1 LILYNPFLMERFRF
15 YTPKEVAEILKVDY
29 YTILRWIKRGEL
41 EAVRFGTRWRIPLEA
56 LEKFINQHKV
66 GKEESREEENSIMEL
81 NLKALL

>member
-1 LILYNPFLMERFRF
+1 MEKFSF

-29 YTILRWIKRGEL
+29 YTVLRWIKKGEL

-66 GKEESREEENSIMEL
+66 GGGKSREEENSIIEL
-81 NLKALL
+81 NLKALNK

>member
-1 LILYNPFLMERFRF
+1 MERFSF

-66 GKEESREEENSIMEL
+66 GRNKNREEKGSIMEL
-81 NLKALL
+81 NLKALNK